1 VALWNASTSGIAQT
15 SSMAPAPRVARG
27 LAMRGLLT
35 DSDAD
40 D

>member
-1 VALWNASTSGIAQT
+1 VAVWDASNSGIAQT
-15 SSMAPAPRVARG
+15 SSTAPAPRVARG
-27 LAMRGLLT
+27 LAMRGLLS